1 MNDLSR
7 EVMKTSVPFSCW
19 NHGRARTCGFYKPL
33 SQNAAIYSCP
43 KHSSPQHKH
52 LESIFSCGYD
62 CIKIFHIFSLIHCE
76 NYLIFLFTTC
86 SMAGTEGRGNCKR
99 VPCSTHRPSW
109 ASQSCSDQD
118 SASGHPVRSTGSA
131 RWSPD
136 TVCVPRWT
144 RAQMLLKHSALV
156 PKRVSN
162 RRLWVMHL
170 IWSQLVP
177 AWTFSNRVWMGFYC
191 YEGSYSRDFMTE
203 H

>member
-109 ASQSCSDQD
+109 ASQSVAIRIQPQVTQWG
-118 SASGHPVRSTGSA
+118 AQGVRGGVQTPSVCPAGPELRCCWNIVRWFQSVFPTEDCGS
-131 RWSPD
+131 
-136 TVCVPRWT
+136 C
-144 RAQMLLKHSALV
+144 
-156 PKRVSN
+156 
-162 RRLWVMHL
+162 
-170 IWSQLVP
+170 I
-177 AWTFSNRVWMGFYC
+177 
-191 YEGSYSRDFMTE
+191 
-203 H
+203 